1 MKKFKYYYSRDKLKE
16 SIGTVKANNLSE
28 AITKAAQKKDLSWKD
43 FMKVFNVEEIKNEGK
58 D

>member
-28 AITKAAQKKDLSWKD
+28 AITKAAQKKDLSWKIN
-43 FMKVFNVEEIKNEGK
+43 KKANIKNLLK
-58 D
+58 IKI

>member
-1 MKKFKYYYSRDKLKE
+1 MKKFKYYYSRDKSKE
-16 SIGTVKANNLSE
+16 PIGTIKANNLSE

-43 FMKVFNVEEIKNEGK
+43 FMKVFNVEEIKNERK